1 MRHADLNE
9 LATMNR
15 IPRAVILRE
24 AVDDLLEKHRV
35 IWSRS
40 RDHGAPLREISGG
53 PSKRKLRGQL
63 AAARAHIY
71 HGAGEKPAAALRA
84 DTAASFR
91 TTGGSL

>member
-1 MRHADLNE
+1 MRQADLNE

-40 RDHGAPLREISGG
+40 RDHGALLRDISGG

-63 AAARAHIY
+63 AAPRPHRRQGRSAVVATEEGHLNVR
-71 HGAGEKPAAALRA
+71 PC
-84 DTAASFR
+84 D
-91 TTGGSL
+91 